1 MKQKHPLVKSKIM
14 LVVRHDWQLN
24 IISCATAIG
33 TKRFKGRQK
42 NWLNVLDRYNRVCK
56 IYKYKISEYLLG

>member
-1 MKQKHPLVKSKIM
+1 M